1 MNRQKYTTILS
12 IAGSDSIGGAGIQAD
27 IKTACVN
34 GVYAMTAVTSVTA
47 QNTMGVPAKQDIS
60 PEIVRAQIEAVL
72 ADVTPDAI
80 KIGMLGNPDTV
91 AAVARCLHHSD
102 CRNIVADP
110 VLLSTSGAI
119 LADPLEESAQAMKEL
134 IFPLATVV
142 TPNIPEAEF
151 ISGIKTEAEPSEEL
165 LCSLFRKFGAAAM
178 LLKGGHGEGEELT
191 DYLITA
197 EGITSFISQHI
208 ATPNTHGTG
217 CSLSTAI
224 ACGLAKGENLQEAT
238 SGAIAWLHNA
248 IRRGAD
254 YSFGHGHGPVFYCDT
269 NFDNETNS
277 NNK

>member
-1 MNRQKYTTILS
+1 MNRRKYTTILS

-80 KIGMLGNPDTV
+80 KIGMLGNPETV
-91 AAVARCLHHSD
+91 AVVAECLSHGECH
-102 CRNIVADP
+102 NIVADP
-110 VLLSTSGAI
+110 VLLSTSGAV
-119 LADPLEESAQAMKEL
+119 LDEPLDESAKAMKEL
-134 IFPLATVV
+134 IFPLAAVV

-151 ISGIKTEAEPSEEL
+151 ISGIKTGAKPSEEL
-165 LCSLFRKFGAAAM
+165 LYSLFRKFGATAL
-178 LLKGGHGEGEELT
+178 LLKGGHGKGVELT
-191 DYLITA
+191 DYLITSD
-197 EGITSFISQHI
+197 GISSFSGQHI

-224 ACGLAKGENLQEAT
+224 ACGLAKGENLHEAT
-238 SGAIAWLHNA
+238 GNAIAWLHNA
-248 IRRGAD
+248 IRQGAD
-254 YSFGHGHGPVFYCDT
+254 YSFGHGHGPVFYCD
-269 NFDNETNS
+269 DNLKNEIS
-277 NNK
+277 D